1 MRGAIGGREMRD
13 SAPVL
18 HTALYLRIIL
28 QSANSTAFISL
39 QMDSLIPRGMC
50 IYCFPDV
57 CVCFAKVHN
66 LINEC
71 NSNL

>member
-1 MRGAIGGREMRD
+1 MRGARGGREMRA

-18 HTALYLRIIL
+18 HTVPYLRIIL
-28 QSANSTAFISL
+28 QSAKSQNSTAFISL

-57 CVCFAKVHN
+57 CVLFRLCAQFNK
-66 LINEC
+66 
-71 NSNL
+71 